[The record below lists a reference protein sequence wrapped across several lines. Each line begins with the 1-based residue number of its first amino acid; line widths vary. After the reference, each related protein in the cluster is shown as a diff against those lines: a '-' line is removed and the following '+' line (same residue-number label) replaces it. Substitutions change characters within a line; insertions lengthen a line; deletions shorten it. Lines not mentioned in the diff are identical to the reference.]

1 MVLVIRSKTSVV
13 DHELLRRVLRR
24 GRYATLDLKA
34 RPGANHPGE
43 QAIIQ
48 RILAAMIS
56 PGTYPR
62 PSKPLDGSS
71 GREMASW
78 ENEGGATGP
87 RTIELPI

>member
-1 MVLVIRSKTSVV
+1 MVLVVRPKTSIV
-13 DHELLRRVLRR
+13 DHEILRRVLRR
-24 GRYATLDLKA
+24 GRYATLNLKA

-43 QAIIQ
+43 LAIIQ

-56 PGTYPR
+56 PETYPR
-62 PSKPLDGSS
+62 TLKPLNRGGEQEIASS
-71 GREMASW
+71 